1 MDAKLGVL
9 LCWQFGPTRR
19 RFKVSW
25 RSMPPDLLYTHAY
38 TCATQAF
45 LPDNFASIITG
56 VEEGNQKSKY
66 IDKWM
71 QSQVYSYV
79 GSLHGLRMKSEDF
92 HWETCHQISLLTYTH
107 LCNPGFLAC
116 KT

>member
-1 MDAKLGVL
+1 MDAKSGVL

-25 RSMPPDLLYTHAY
+25 RSMPPDLLYTHAH

-45 LPDNFASIITG
+45 LPDNFPSIVTG
-56 VEEGNQKSKY
+56 VEEGNQESKY
-66 IDKWM
+66 IDKCIQWM

-79 GSLHGLRMKSEDF
+79 GSLHGLRMRFSWESMPPDF
-92 HWETCHQISLLTYTH
+92 PIDIHTLVQPRLSCL
-107 LCNPGFLAC
+107 
-116 KT
+116 